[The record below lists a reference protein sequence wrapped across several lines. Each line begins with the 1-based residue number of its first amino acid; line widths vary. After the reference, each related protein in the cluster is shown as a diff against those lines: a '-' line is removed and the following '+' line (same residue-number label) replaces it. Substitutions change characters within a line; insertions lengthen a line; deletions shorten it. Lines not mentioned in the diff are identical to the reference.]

1 MDASGKKKKV
11 QWDLGVSTG
20 LVDKKWGRV
29 MYINGKRSSKRRWGK
44 GMRVLVRDWKEKVV
58 DFR

>member
-29 MYINGKRSSKRRWGK
+29 MYINGETVIK
-44 GMRVLVRDWKEKVV
+44 KEMGEGYES
-58 DFR
+58 FG